1 MSSDMQAQYDQVL
14 HDALQLP
21 PTERQLLVK
30 DVVRSLPREG
40 APRENP
46 SEESERQRERGLELM
61 AELDKLP
68 DGNPDDGL
76 SGRDHDL
83 ILYGWR
89 K

>member
-1 MSSDMQAQYDQVL
+1 VR
-14 HDALQLP
+14 HDALRLP
-21 PTERQLLVK
+21 PTERRLLVK
-30 DVVRSLPREG
+30 DVTRSLRQDGRTCEDP
-40 APRENP
+40 A
-46 SEESERQRERGLELM
+46 EESERQRQHGLELM